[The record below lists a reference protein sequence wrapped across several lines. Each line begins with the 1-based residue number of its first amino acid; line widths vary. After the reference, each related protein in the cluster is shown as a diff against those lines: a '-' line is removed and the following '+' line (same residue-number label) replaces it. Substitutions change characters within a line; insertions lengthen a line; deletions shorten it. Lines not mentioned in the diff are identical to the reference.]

1 MTPPKLPDFLSE
13 SGFTT
18 LLPEKRGQ
26 LRTRISAILKSRKEL
41 ARSALPDAVNRAEG
55 AFMTPA
61 LYPAPRSQGGR
72 GRSFGHNAD
81 PRPLS
86 ESRRQRP
93 TAAQTA
99 QGVSQPHPSSEKPTQ
114 GEGPPKSKGFGSLIQ
129 RVTPLSSASVHPSH
143 RRKTIN
149 RIHALRI
156 RHGSL
161 GLFVHLNGRQISIIR
176 ADRIQIAVLHP

>member
-129 RVTPLSSASVHPSH
+129 RVTPSRNYASETASCLS
-143 RRKTIN
+143 
-149 RIHALRI
+149 LW
-156 RHGSL
+156 SL
-161 GLFVHLNGRQISIIR
+161 GLGFLILGVSTEGGASASLQM
-176 ADRIQIAVLHP
+176 